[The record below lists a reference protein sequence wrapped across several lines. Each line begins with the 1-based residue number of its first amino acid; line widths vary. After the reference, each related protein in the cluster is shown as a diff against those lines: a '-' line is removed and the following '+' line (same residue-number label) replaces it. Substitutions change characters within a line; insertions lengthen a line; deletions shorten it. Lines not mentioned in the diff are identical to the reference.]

1 MNPSIQSPPL
11 GFKPK
16 VTGPE
21 YVNEFT
27 RHVIR
32 TVAHMIQLEKRTGR
46 TVTLALEPE
55 PACFL
60 ETTEEAVDYF
70 KNHLY
75 AAEAVRMI
83 VTATGLNKSQAE
95 AALRKHLG
103 MVYDICHQ
111 AVEYEDIGASLRK
124 LADNGIPVFKLQEAA
139 ALRVPNVTKETVEAM
154 RPFADTVYLTQTIE
168 KIDGKLNRY
177 LNLEDAFAAFEANPK
192 GKREWR
198 THVHVPVFLDKIGEH
213 FETTRFAIEDAL
225 KFHKKNKLSP
235 QLEIETYTWDVLP
248 DSMKIGSIV
257 DYVERELDWVQGSA
271 RRTRRL
277 KQSGERDE
285 SRFHRPRPNGSSD
298 GRAHLGRRSRARRLQ
313 PLAREGAELEKGGAK
328 VAGSIAEACKG
339 REVVI
344 SMVADDKALTEVVK
358 EISGA
363 LAKGAIHVAMGTH
376 GVHVLREVDAVH
388 GKAGQLFVAS
398 PVLGRPE
405 AAAAGQIAIVAGRP
419 GRRHREGR
427 AVECA
432 DGPAHVPGRRRSRKA
447 RPP

>member
-1 MNPSIQSPPL
+1 LGNGLGHLTYSTLVHPGDTWTEMWDSLNRYVPQVKARVSPHQSFGVSLRLSAASVQKLTGDPGERARLKDFLKQQDMYLYTVNAFPYGPFKNRVVKKDVYEPDWSTDLRSTYTMQVADILAEVAAPHVQPSIQSPPL

-27 RHVIR
+27 RHVIT
-32 TVAHMIQLEKRTGR
+32 TVAHMVQLEKRTGR

-75 AAEAVRMI
+75 ASNAVTMLCSK
-83 VTATGLNKSQAE
+83 TGLNKSQSE

-168 KIDGKLNRY
+168 KIDGTLNRY
-177 LNLEDAFAAFEANPK
+177 LNLEDAFAAFEAKPNV
-192 GKREWR
+192 KREWR

-225 KFHKKNKLSP
+225 KFHKENKLSP

-248 DSMKIGSIV
+248 ASMKSGDIV
-257 DYVERELDWVQGSA
+257 DYVQRELDWV
-271 RRTRRL
+271 
-277 KQSGERDE
+277 K
-285 SRFHRPRPNGSSD
+285 
-298 GRAHLGRRSRARRLQ
+298 
-313 PLAREGAELEKGGAK
+313 
-328 VAGSIAEACKG
+328 
-339 REVVI
+339 
-344 SMVADDKALTEVVK
+344 
-358 EISGA
+358 
-363 LAKGAIHVAMGTH
+363 
-376 GVHVLREVDAVH
+376 
-388 GKAGQLFVAS
+388 GQLV
-398 PVLGRPE
+398 
-405 AAAAGQIAIVAGRP
+405 
-419 GRRHREGR
+419 
-427 AVECA
+427 
-432 DGPAHVPGRRRSRKA
+432 
-447 RPP
+447 